1 MQAEEMKL
9 KLKRWNGK
17 SAGSSPATAKNGGI
31 AQMVEAANH
40 KTNFRLSLQ
49 ANAFTAEHQVK
60 RSKSVIVGYWFNPGP
75 LLQINAVVV

>member
-1 MQAEEMKL
+1 VQAQEMKL
-9 KLKRWNGK
+9 RLKSWNGT
-17 SAGSSPATAKNGGI
+17 SAGSSPVTAKNGGI

-60 RSKSVIVGYWFNPGP
+60 RSKSAIVGYWFNPGP
-75 LLQINAVVV
+75 LLQMQW